1 MGQIRGRT
9 HQLCTMQTLPLP
21 EHVLHFRPVVLTVD
35 DADNMRD
42 ALRVVLEGEC
52 DVIET
57 QNGAAALDLVRE
69 RRVDLVLL
77 DVLMPKK
84 LSSRSRTSS
93 TLFTPRYPMR
103 ATFPAGCA
111 LSDQRRGKHCS
122 DTDSECPA
130 VHY

>member
-1 MGQIRGRT
+1 MPSTATECSRRSEPEHRT
-9 HQLCTMQTLPLP
+9 PSMANVRQHDSVTLARSVAAVAHQLCTMQTLPLP

-52 DVIET
+52 DVIEA

-93 TLFTPRYPMR
+93 TLFTP
-103 ATFPAGCA
+103 
-111 LSDQRRGKHCS
+111 
-122 DTDSECPA
+122 
-130 VHY
+130 